1 MTAPARPSL
10 LYAARRANERALA
23 RAPGL
28 SARAGCLER
37 FAPPLHFRSPA
48 LLGRMRV
55 TGRASQSLWVG
66 FEDLPAET
74 EASPSWKGWLSGSGP
89 RVCEGPLCRLKE
101 PGARPSDLAKYHCK
115 KLHVLFNCGTGAPVT
130 DSYRHAPSCP
140 KFLFTKLI
148 FLKMY
153 NKLSITN
160 LSLIDEIG

>member
-1 MTAPARPSL
+1 MS
-10 LYAARRANERALA
+10 
-23 RAPGL
+23 
-28 SARAGCLER
+28 GC
-37 FAPPLHFRSPA
+37 
-48 LLGRMRV
+48 
-55 TGRASQSLWVG
+55 
-66 FEDLPAET
+66 
-74 EASPSWKGWLSGSGP
+74 GP
-89 RVCEGPLCRLKE
+89 RALCRLKE
-101 PGARPSDLAKYHCK
+101 PGTRPSDLAKYHCK